1 MGYEFCGFK
10 WGKEKFVRDR
20 DQPDHTLDIPQAKDG
35 SREAKSR
42 SIWRPTEIE
51 LFWSWPL
58 LWVKGSIRRLRV
70 RLQEP
75 SNLACALHLAMFGA
89 KFMKISPEGFSSDHR
104 SKKKFVCGAVS
115 SAVTLMT
122 LSSLSTE
129 FVLAPNHNLPLSNW
143 VGVLS
148 TSSLLLSIL
157 KSSMYLGCPDEL

>member
-89 KFMKISPEGFSSDHR
+89 KFMKISPEGFGSDHR
-104 SKKKFVCGAVS
+104 SKKKICLWCCIKRSYINDLIESIDGVCTGS
-115 SAVTLMT
+115 QPQLTPIQLGWCTLYIQFT
-122 LSSLSTE
+122 SLNSQTKYVFGLS
-129 FVLAPNHNLPLSNW
+129 
-143 VGVLS
+143 
-148 TSSLLLSIL
+148 
-157 KSSMYLGCPDEL
+157 